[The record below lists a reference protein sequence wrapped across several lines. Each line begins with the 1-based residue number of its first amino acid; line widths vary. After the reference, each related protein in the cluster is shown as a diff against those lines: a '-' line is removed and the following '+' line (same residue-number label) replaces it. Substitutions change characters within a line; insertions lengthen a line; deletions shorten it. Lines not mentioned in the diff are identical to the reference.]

1 MSPSILPTPSLSHK
15 KVYITTC
22 NNTHIL
28 FLLYKLN
35 TLSCFYFYWSFVTR
49 KRNRTLMKYENLLEN
64 MTKKVWKVMYVHPL
78 QSNIKKNN
86 INYTEHMHQS
96 SDTMVNWRH
105 FTKLRK
111 CLPPFYQP
119 QVYPTKSIHN
129 NLQQYTHS
137 IFII

>member
-1 MSPSILPTPSLSHK
+1 MLVTFCSVSNLSSILECTFLGYFKSQLCNKKVSPSILPTPSLPHK

-35 TLSCFYFYWSFVTR
+35 TLSCFYFNWSFVTR

-86 INYTEHMHQS
+86 INYTEHMH
-96 SDTMVNWRH
+96 
-105 FTKLRK
+105 
-111 CLPPFYQP
+111 YQRP
-119 QVYPTKSIHN
+119 WLIDDISRN
-129 NLQQYTHS
+129 
-137 IFII
+137 